1 MRNKF
6 LLLLLVAVSLGLKAQ
21 TDMFPD
27 YTPESYD
34 IALDYKAGEIK
45 MFNVHA
51 PNNICNSYMYYNV
64 YGLKPTVG
72 NRWIKTSGGD
82 QNADDTN
89 TPPALLCRTLKA
101 YASGEIS
108 QIKQLYRDSDAAAI
122 NRLLSIDSISERYMQ
137 AVSMVNKF
145 NLLMSYNVNEYTQL
159 FVEMYNNDEL
169 ISQGT
174 FACIIDDGEWK
185 LATMTDSTSLSANLA
200 VYLQYYS
207 PTSILSSADIDGDGL
222 NNFLDNCPCTL
233 NKDQRDSDADGVGDA
248 CDNCINKQ
256 NPDQRDSDDDGIGD
270 ACDNCNGYNP
280 KQEDRDQDGVGD
292 FCDVCPDDY
301 DPYQDVTVDQD
312 GNVRGVACNPDIDGD
327 GILNEVDDDIDGD
340 GWPNDKDNC
349 PRLYNANQIDS
360 DGDGVG
366 DKCDCCPLHYNPGQ
380 EDIDFDGDGDAC
392 DDDTDGDG
400 IPDKY
405 DNCPKHY
412 NPEQEDEDCNGIGD
426 ACQDF

>member
-1 MRNKF
+1 MRNKL
-6 LLLLLVAVSLGLKAQ
+6 LLLLLVTVSLGLKAQ

-34 IALDYKAGEIK
+34 IALNYKAEEIK
-45 MFNVHA
+45 MFNIHA

-64 YGLKPTVG
+64 YGLKPSVG
-72 NRWIKTSGGD
+72 KKWITTSGGD
-82 QNADDTN
+82 QNADVTN
-89 TPPALLCRTLKA
+89 TPPALLCKTLKA
-101 YASGEIS
+101 YASGNVS
-108 QIKQLYRDSDAAAI
+108 QIKQLYRTSDAAVI
-122 NRLLSIDSISERYMQ
+122 DRILSLDSVSERYMQ

-145 NLLMSYNVNEYTQL
+145 NLLMSYNVDEYTQL

-174 FACIIDDGEWK
+174 FACIIDNGEWK

-200 VYLQYYS
+200 VYLQYYN
-207 PTSILSSADIDGDGL
+207 PTTILSSADIDGDGL
-222 NNFLDNCPCTL
+222 NNLIDNCPCTV
-233 NKDQRDSDADGVGDA
+233 NNDQKDSDADGAGDACDNCLNTSNPDQNDSDDDGVGDA
-248 CDNCINKQ
+248 CDNCNGH
-256 NPDQRDSDDDGIGD
+256 NPD
-270 ACDNCNGYNP
+270 
-280 KQEDRDQDGVGD
+280 QEDRDHDGVGD
-292 FCDVCPDDY
+292 VCDVCPDDF
-301 DPYQDVTVDQD
+301 DPYQEVALDQD

-327 GILNEVDDDIDGD
+327 GILNEVDDDMDGD

-380 EDIDFDGDGDAC
+380 EDIDFDGDGDVC

-405 DNCPKHY
+405 DNCPEHY